1 MNVVVVGANDIL
13 GPGNTIN
20 GNAGL
25 GGLTGANAG
34 GTSSSAVSNIL
45 PGLPSITSPSAGTL
59 PSLPSLPA
67 LSVPTELASLPV
79 IGDMNSLLSSASFL
93 GVVLPLLLALIL
105 LLTEIVKCLP
115 PLIGLLEALLKI
127 LASTSA
133 VGGLPLV
140 GGLTS
145 SVLPSTDV
153 ISQLL
158 GTVKRLQEN
167 VIGLVQFALQ
177 RVFDLL
183 QLVVLTVLNVVSNPL
198 CMISSIQLLVDLM
211 LNLALPQI
219 TQCVSGLQ
227 VALLSTVGS
236 VLKPASS
243 AASLNLVRNKW
254 KIVLK

>member
-1 MNVVVVGANDIL
+1 MNVIVVGANDIQ

-20 GNAGL
+20 GNTGL
-25 GGLTGANAG
+25 SGLTGANAAA
-34 GTSSSAVSNIL
+34 TSSSAASNVL
-45 PGLPSITSPSAGTL
+45 PGLPSITSPSAGT
-59 PSLPSLPA
+59 LPSLPA

-93 GVVLPLLLALIL
+93 GVLLPLLLALIL

-127 LASTSA
+127 LASSSA
-133 VGGLPLV
+133 IGGLPLV

-158 GTVKRLQEN
+158 GTVKSLQEN

-219 TQCVSGLQ
+219 TQCISGLQ
-227 VALLSTVGS
+227 IALLSTVGS

-243 AASLNLVRNKW
+243 AASLNLVRD
-254 KIVLK
+254 